1 MPRQLSKQESQE
13 QLSTMMSLV
22 TILGLIIPGLIVWGM
37 SKLHVV
43 TAWLLDKGMLEQS
56 DRVIWSFND
65 GVGLDLGRI
74 CMLVGISLLVAVCLL
89 WIAKWT
95 LSLNA
100 QQNAH
105 PMDR

>member
-22 TILGLIIPGLIVWGM
+22 TIIGLIIPGLIVWGM

-56 DRVIWSFND
+56 GRVIWIFND
-65 GVGLDLGRI
+65 GAGLDLGRI
-74 CMLVGISLLVAVCLL
+74 LMLTGISLLLALFCA
-89 WIAKWT
+89 WIFKSMMKVQDSPEGKQV
-95 LSLNA
+95 L
-100 QQNAH
+100 
-105 PMDR
+105 